1 MQVLRLLGVYF
12 RLSVLDEVQYRAN
25 FALQVIQ
32 SALELATGLAG
43 LALVFQH
50 TPRLAGWTQE
60 ELLTVLGVYL
70 VLGGVIHTLV
80 APNVQQMMED
90 VREGSLDHTL
100 IRPADGQLLV
110 SIRRFQIWKLVDVAI
125 GVVVIA
131 VSIGLRAAS
140 VGWAEAAAF
149 ALALVSGGVI
159 VYSLWFGLA
168 CTAFWF
174 VRVWSVMDLLE
185 GIYIAGRWP
194 VGIYPGWM
202 RLGLTFLV
210 PVGFAVTMPAEALTG
225 RWSPEALALVVG
237 LAIAALVGAR
247 GVWRLGLRNYSG
259 ASA

>member
-1 MQVLRLLGVYF
+1 MLALRLLGAHF

-25 FALQVIQ
+25 FALQVVQ
-32 SALELATGLAG
+32 SILELVTGLAG

-50 TPRLAGWTQE
+50 TPRLAGWTQA
-60 ELLTVLGVYL
+60 ELQTVLGVYL
-70 VLGGVIHTLV
+70 VLGGLIQTLV
-80 APNVQQMMED
+80 APNVQQLMED
-90 VREGSLDHTL
+90 VREGTLDHTL
-100 IRPADGQLLV
+100 TRPADGQVLV
-110 SIRRFQIWKLVDVAI
+110 SLRRFQIWKLLDVAI
-125 GVVVIA
+125 GAGVIA
-131 VSIGLRAAS
+131 VSTAQRAAG
-140 VGWAEAAAF
+140 VGWGEAVAF
-149 ALALVSGGVI
+149 GLALVCGGVI

-168 CTAFWF
+168 CSAFWF

-225 RWSPEALALVVG
+225 RGSPEALALSLG
-237 LAIAALVGAR
+237 LAVAALLGAR
-247 GVWRLGLRNYSG
+247 GAWRLGLRNYSG